1 VEDGSWEPE
10 IVLLS
15 LLRGDLGEMMIE
27 CVYDVNVLIPSVI
40 PISDSDRTLN
50 CWILDNHPSSTFPVS
65 ISSSQTVGFLKA
77 IKDEVKPELDD
88 HATLEKVSSR
98 TLLSPRSQHVHI
110 SADDRTFW
118 KSDLDLDTF
127 DLGIIDEGYLKG
139 LESNSSVH
147 GLNAWK
153 LLSAVFTESPKDGHL
168 HIIVHCSS
176 ASVN

>member
-1 VEDGSWEPE
+1 MTE
-10 IVLLS
+10 LQ
-15 LLRGDLGEMMIE
+15 
-27 CVYDVNVLIPSVI
+27 
-40 PISDSDRTLN
+40 LN
-50 CWILDNHPSSTFPVS
+50 CWILGNHPSSTFPVS

-77 IKDEVKPELDD
+77 IRDEVKPELND
-88 HATLEKVSSR
+88 HATHLLDLWKVSGR

-153 LLSAVFTESPKDGHL
+153 
-168 HIIVHCSS
+168 
-176 ASVN
+176 